1 MNRFGGG
8 FGGGTNMQQL
18 MRQAQKMQE
27 EAVKAK
33 KEIAE
38 TEVVG
43 VAQNDLVKVVLSG
56 DKQIISVSID
66 KRIVDPDDVEMLE
79 DLMVVAFKNAI
90 EKAGTTDKEDLV
102 KAIKASDMDGITG
115 HLTFDEKNNPIKAV
129 TIIKVKDG
137 KYIFDS
143 VVETK

>member
-90 EKAGTTDKEDLV
+90 EKA
-102 KAIKASDMDGITG
+102 
-115 HLTFDEKNNPIKAV
+115 DEL
-129 TIIKVKDG
+129 
-137 KYIFDS
+137 S
-143 VVETK
+143 TKKLGPLSGGLL

>member
-8 FGGGTNMQQL
+8 FGGGANMQQL

-90 EKAGTTDKEDLV
+90 EKA
-102 KAIKASDMDGITG
+102 
-115 HLTFDEKNNPIKAV
+115 DEL
-129 TIIKVKDG
+129 
-137 KYIFDS
+137 S
-143 VVETK
+143 TKKLGPLSGGLL